1 MELDFYYDFDDE
13 ELKAAT
19 LSDVIAARIVF
30 GSGDYGRLK
39 NLLKG
44 GEISVSSTVSNTA
57 LYNWLQR
64 KGLSIY
70 NKFIKSNWKMKKI
83 IKDAMIKNKKLKFGW
98 TILKGKGHYT
108 SLDTGNETEDDSTL
122 LILRDTPI
130 EVIESIATGLCKE
143 FHQESVMIVN
153 YENNDS
159 YLWGK
164 RHD

>member
-1 MELDFYYDFDDE
+1 MELAFYYDFDDE

-19 LSDVIAARIVF
+19 LSDAIAARIVF
-30 GSGDYGRLK
+30 ASSGDYGRLK

-70 NKFIKSNWKMKKI
+70 NKFIKNNWKMKKI
-83 IKDAMIKNKKLKFGW
+83 IKDAMIKNNKLDFGW

-108 SLDTGNETEDDSTL
+108 SLTTGDETEDDSTL

-143 FHQESVMIVN
+143 FHQERVS
-153 YENNDS
+153 
-159 YLWGK
+159 
-164 RHD
+164 